1 MEDNDF
7 LNQTFETEKKP
18 EPPKAQD
25 PKEIAATFALKE
37 LLGVQKN
44 GKTDP
49 RKNANLAGFIAILGG
64 CVGCHDFIFGNP
76 KKGIVKA
83 ILGLTGVFIIISIFW
98 STIDLYNIGCGTYKA
113 RTGIPM
119 AAAPWCKKAAFLEA
133 VMAIVLITTA
143 AYNIALFFLAK
154 P

>member
-1 MEDNDF
+1 MDDNDF

-25 PKEIAATFALKE
+25 PKEIAAKFILTE
-37 LLGVQKN
+37 LLGVRKN
-44 GKTDP
+44 GKTNP
-49 RKNANLAGFIAILGG
+49 RKNANLAGFTAILGG
-64 CVGCHDFIFGNP
+64 WIGCHDFLFGNP

-83 ILGLTGVFIIISIFW
+83 FLSLTGIFIIISIFW
-98 STIDLYNIGCGTYKA
+98 SAIDLYNIGCGTYKT

-119 AAAPWCKKAAFLEA
+119 AGAPWCKKVALLEA

-143 AYNIALFFLAK
+143 AYNIALFFQAR